1 MSSSRVKGLNILL
14 DIVVLLTDTCTCCL
28 YTHNG
33 VGCLT
38 AIVPTVRI
46 TCVESGQQSRAE
58 QIRADLAA
66 HHTADCEVQ
75 AAEHFVLQYGI
86 SNTVSTC
93 QQRKLLRYTLYKARA
108 GKNRTGSWRKGSICN
123 RYWSGKSNIYYICV
137 GVCVCVCLQ
146 PQLSGMLC
154 ACAVLSS
161 VACPALRHF
170 PPHYLINGMIFGDK
184 KFI

>member
-46 TCVESGQQSRAE
+46 NCVESGQQSRAE

-93 QQRKLLRYTLYKARA
+93 QQRKLLRYALYRARA

-123 RYWSGKSNIYYICV
+123 RYWSGKSNIYYILCV
-137 GVCVCVCLQ
+137 GVCVF
-146 PQLSGMLC
+146 
-154 ACAVLSS
+154 
-161 VACPALRHF
+161 VALVVRHAMRMRRIVICGLPGSATF
-170 PPHYLINGMIFGDK
+170 PPTLSHKRHDFRGQKIYLI
-184 KFI
+184 